1 MKTMVII
8 PAYNEASVIQSVLSD
23 IYIYNIRDVIVVDDH
38 SEDETAK
45 LAFESGAIVIRHPM
59 NLGQGA
65 ALQTGFNF
73 ALKEGADIVITFDA
87 DGQHRIEDALK
98 MVEVIAADQAD
109 IVCGSRFLG
118 TKSFNMPLSKKI
130 WLRLATIFVRMTTG
144 VKVTDA
150 HNGLRALSKKAL
162 KVISIKQN
170 RMSHASEII
179 SNIRKHRLRYKE
191 IPVTI
196 LYTEYAISKGQ
207 KLKNSFN
214 IVKELFIWSLNK

>member
-1 MKTMVII
+1 MVII

>member
-1 MKTMVII
+1 MKLLLF
-8 PAYNEASVIQSVLSD
+8 NLSSL
-23 IYIYNIRDVIVVDDH
+23 IYIYIREVIVVDDH

-118 TKSFNMPLSKKI
+118 TKSFNMPLLKKI
-130 WLRLATIFVRMTTG
+130 CLRLATIFVRMTTG

>member
-1 MKTMVII
+1 MKLLLF
-8 PAYNEASVIQSVLSD
+8 SLSSL
-23 IYIYNIRDVIVVDDH
+23 IYIYIRDVIVVDDH

-150 HNGLRALSKKAL
+150 HNGLKKKKKKAL

-179 SNIRKHRLRYKE
+179 NNIKKHRLRYKE

>member
-1 MKTMVII
+1 MKLLLF
-8 PAYNEASVIQSVLSD
+8 NLSSL
-23 IYIYNIRDVIVVDDH
+23 IYIYIKDVIVVDDH

-45 LAFESGAIVIRHPM
+45 LAFESGAIVIKHPM

-118 TKSFNMPLSKKI
+118 AKSFNMPLSKKI
-130 WLRLATIFVRMTTG
+130 WLRLATIFVRITTG

-162 KVISIKQN
+162 KLISIKQN

-196 LYTEYAISKGQ
+196 LYTEYAIAKGQ

>member
-1 MKTMVII
+1 MKLLLF
-8 PAYNEASVIQSVLSD
+8 SLSSL
-23 IYIYNIRDVIVVDDH
+23 IYIYIKDIIVVDDH

-45 LAFESGAIVIRHPM
+45 LAFESGAIVIKHPM

-130 WLRLATIFVRMTTG
+130 WLRLATIFVRITTG

-179 SNIRKHRLRYKE
+179 SNIKKHRLRYKE

-214 IVKELFIWSLNK
+214 IVKDLFIWSLNK

>member
-1 MKTMVII
+1 MKLLLF
-8 PAYNEASVIQSVLSD
+8 SLSSL
-23 IYIYNIRDVIVVDDH
+23 IYIYIRDVIVVDDH

-98 MVEVIAADQAD
+98 MLEVIAADQAD

-118 TKSFNMPLSKKI
+118 TESFNMPLSKKI

-179 SNIRKHRLRYKE
+179 SNIKKHNLRYKE
-191 IPVTI
+191 VPVTI

-207 KLKNSFN
+207 KLRNSFN
-214 IVKELFIWSLNK
+214 IIKELFIWSLNK

>member
-1 MKTMVII
+1 MKLLLF
-8 PAYNEASVIQSVLSD
+8 SLSSL
-23 IYIYNIRDVIVVDDH
+23 IYIYIRDVIVVDDH

-87 DGQHRIEDALK
+87 DGQNRIEDALK

-179 SNIRKHRLRYKE
+179 NNIKKHRLRYKE

>member
-1 MKTMVII
+1 MKLLLF
-8 PAYNEASVIQSVLSD
+8 SLSSL
-23 IYIYNIRDVIVVDDH
+23 IYIYIRDVIVVDDH

-170 RMSHASEII
+170 RMSHASEILN
-179 SNIRKHRLRYKE
+179 NIKKHRLRYKE

>member
-1 MKTMVII
+1 MKLLLF
-8 PAYNEASVIQSVLSD
+8 SLSSL
-23 IYIYNIRDVIVVDDH
+23 IYIYIRDVIVVDDH

-179 SNIRKHRLRYKE
+179 NNIKKHRLRYKE

>member
-1 MKTMVII
+1 M
-8 PAYNEASVIQSVLSD
+8 Y
-23 IYIYNIRDVIVVDDH
+23 IRDVIVVDDH

-179 SNIRKHRLRYKE
+179 NNIKKHRLRYKE